1 MTNKLTQIQAKVREV
16 CPELRECWA
25 RDCDEFRCEDE
36 RHWSDCQLHNVLRAI
51 GEGSGRQ
58 YEYVLGLDGHILEM
72 RGGTELGL
80 MTFEGTGVYWNLTK
94 PLHEQ
99 DDSVLDFLFT
109 ILCHAQPQQQ

>member
-1 MTNKLTQIQAKVREV
+1 MNPKLTQIQAKIREV
-16 CPELRECWA
+16 CTEEIWYCHDPECTDMHTKEW
-25 RDCDEFRCEDE
+25 
-36 RHWSDCQLHNVLRAI
+36 LHHVLRAI

-94 PLHEQ
+94 PLHDQSDEVI
-99 DDSVLDFLFT
+99 SFLHEL
-109 ILCHAQPQQQ
+109 LCQ